1 MVSFDNPFP
10 FIWCCRPLKSL
21 ETEELLCWPDQAI
34 VLYQLFETSTI
45 TRRYLWVSQAFLP
58 KAVLTKVG
66 FRTSHQLHALLCA
79 ALCLTGSAVSVPLQ
93 SHGDMANK
101 ASGLFLPF
109 PAYNDKIVAFL
120 RQPNIFEMLQE
131 RQPSLA
137 RNHALRYC
145 FFPDC

>member
-1 MVSFDNPFP
+1 MARPGNSLVSAIRNQHHHEAL
-10 FIWCCRPLKSL
+10 PLGKPS
-21 ETEELLCWPDQAI
+21 
-34 VLYQLFETSTI
+34 FS
-45 TRRYLWVSQAFLP
+45 FLP

-79 ALCLTGSAVSVPLQ
+79 ALCFTGSAVSVPLQ

-145 FFPDC
+145 FFPAEPYFQEALFVVGKNRF